1 VPVGGDVD
9 VSVGGDV
16 EGQADD
22 LPDALERVTRLGLR
36 KLEKVLREPLDPTD
50 ASRTRNQITAAIGAV
65 NAQLRA
71 DEQRLRAKVRGDV
84 LERLVKIIAEEKAKR
99 EARRTLLSKAGS
111 VAGAEGGAASPVS
124 GAEPGGRGEST
135 EGEEWESP

>member
-1 VPVGGDVD
+1 VPVGRDVDVPVGGD
-9 VSVGGDV
+9 G

-22 LPDALERVTRLGLR
+22 LPDALEQVTRLGLR

-71 DEQRLRAKVRGDV
+71 DEHRLKAKVRGDV
-84 LERLVKIIAEEKAKR
+84 LERLLKIIAEERAKR
-99 EARRTLLSKAGS
+99 EARRAAAKSLPQ
-111 VAGAEGGAASPVS
+111 EGK
-124 GAEPGGRGEST
+124 
-135 EGEEWESP
+135 GEEDMPASLEDFDEGAC